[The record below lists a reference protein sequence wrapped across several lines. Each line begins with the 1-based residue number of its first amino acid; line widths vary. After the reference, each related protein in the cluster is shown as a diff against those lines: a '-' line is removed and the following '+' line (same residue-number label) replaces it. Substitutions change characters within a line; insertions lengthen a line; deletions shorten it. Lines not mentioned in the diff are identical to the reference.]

1 MAKKSKDPFEVF
13 KQATLGSNSSL
24 SSALSSKPKEEVK
37 EDVKKDDSPT
47 PSAPEVTAPQPSV
60 QNTTEEKEVKKVSK
74 NANRELVSFHISK
87 ETKKQ
92 LDYLKVE
99 VGKSLNDFYIEAI
112 EDLLVKYKKNS

>member
-24 SSALSSKPKEEVK
+24 SSALSAKPREEQRPETNVEVSSTPSTVEVNNHEPAVEVK
-37 EDVKKDDSPT
+37 SDKETKKI
-47 PSAPEVTAPQPSV
+47 
-60 QNTTEEKEVKKVSK
+60 SK

-87 ETKKQ
+87 DTKKQ

-99 VGKSLNDFYIEAI
+99 SGKSLNELYVEAI
-112 EDLLVKYKKNS
+112 ADLLVKYNK